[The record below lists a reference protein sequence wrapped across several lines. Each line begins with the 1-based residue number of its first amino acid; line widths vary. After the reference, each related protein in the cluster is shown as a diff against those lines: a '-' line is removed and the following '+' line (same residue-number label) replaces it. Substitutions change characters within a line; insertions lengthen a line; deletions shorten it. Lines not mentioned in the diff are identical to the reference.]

1 RPRPDPLPISE
12 PRFVARRRRPPL
24 GQLTGFRVIYHALEI
39 ADDEF
44 VHSSSPCARRGM
56 ASARSGSV
64 ASRRP
69 LALWRCLYM
78 NVVRRGFSTTRPA
91 AAPRAPPTASP
102 PAGIAADGRTRR
114 AQRSRGAACAPLALD
129 PAR

>member
-1 RPRPDPLPISE
+1 
-12 PRFVARRRRPPL
+12 
-24 GQLTGFRVIYHALEI
+24 LEI

-129 PAR
+129 PARLADRDAGLEEAPQLRERPTHLVGDGLG